1 MISQAEK
8 AERFLQLHRGKTP
21 LLLPN
26 PWDAGTAKLF
36 TSLGFSALAT
46 TSSGHAAT
54 MGRFDGRVTRAEAL
68 DHATSIVAATDLP
81 VSADLENC
89 FHDDPAGV
97 ADTVRLAVNAGLV
110 GCSVEDYS
118 GDDEHPIYE
127 SDHAADRVAA
137 AAEAAHSG
145 PVRLVLTAR
154 SENYLHQRTD
164 LGDTIARLQAFQEA
178 GADVLYAP
186 GVTEAGDLRTIVESV
201 DLPVNVLALPEVPP
215 VAELAEMGVA
225 RISVGGGF
233 NLVGLGAV
241 TKAALELLDEGT
253 YGYWEQAKAGAEARN
268 TAFDEELPK

>member
-1 MISQAEK
+1 MISQAAK
-8 AERFLQLHRGKTP
+8 AERFLQLHRGETP

-36 TSLGFSALAT
+36 ASLGFSALAT

-54 MGRFDGRVTRAEAL
+54 LGRVDGRVTRAEAL
-68 DHATSIVAATDLP
+68 DHATAIVAATDLP

-89 FHDDPAGV
+89 FSDDPAGV
-97 ADTVRLAVNAGLV
+97 ADTVRLAVSAGLV

-118 GDDEHPIYE
+118 GDDDHPIYE

-164 LGDTIARLQAFQEA
+164 LGDTISRLQAFQEA

-201 DLPVNVLALPEVPP
+201 DLPVNVLALPGVPP
-215 VAELAEMGVA
+215 VAELAEIGVA

-241 TKAALELLDEGT
+241 ANAALELLDEGT
-253 YGYWEQAKAGAEARN
+253 YGYWEQATAGAAARN
-268 TAFDEELPK
+268 AAFDEQFPK

>member
-8 AERFLQLHRGKTP
+8 AERFLQLHRGETP

-36 TSLGFSALAT
+36 ASLGFSALAT

-54 MGRFDGRVTRAEAL
+54 MGRFDGRVTKTEAL
-68 DHATSIVAATDLP
+68 DHATAIVTATDLP

-97 ADTVRLAVNAGLV
+97 ADTVRLAVTAGLA

-118 GDDEHPIYE
+118 GDDDRPIYE

-186 GVTEAGDLRTIVESV
+186 GITEAGNLRTIVESV
-201 DLPVNVLALPEVPP
+201 DLPVNVLALPGVPP

-241 TKAALELLDEGT
+241 AKAALELLEQGT
-253 YGYWEQAKAGAEARN
+253 YGYWEQAKAGTAARN
-268 TAFDEELPK
+268 TAFEEQLPK